1 MISAKVVSLWPCK
14 SCGHDNLDDAV
25 VCKICGALMDEVGDS
40 GDNKDSEDLFF
51 DDEGI

>member
-1 MISAKVVSLWPCK
+1 MVVILWPCK
-14 SCGHDNLDDAV
+14 SCGHDNPDDAI
-25 VCKICGALMDEVGDS
+25 VCENCGALMDEIGDS